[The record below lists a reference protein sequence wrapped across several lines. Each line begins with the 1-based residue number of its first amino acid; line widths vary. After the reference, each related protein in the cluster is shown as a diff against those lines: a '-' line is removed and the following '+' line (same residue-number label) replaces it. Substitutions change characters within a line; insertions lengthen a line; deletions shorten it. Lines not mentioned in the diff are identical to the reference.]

1 MPRLIYG
8 ILSLILGS
16 MALLLP
22 ETKKFPLPRTML
34 QVEVI
39 PTSISQSFRRQR
51 SVLVKRNIRPDGTRR
66 EGTSAFSDG
75 GSTLSGVRSNR
86 LYDNQSTLHSVYELQ
101 EFGQDDTVHSI
112 TNRNSSRRSDP
123 RNTSLYQPYSGINSE
138 TYRQPQSIAEDVE
151 CDDDVNDDDR
161 IRVGLQRHLD
171 KQQQQ
176 QQSAVPNP
184 IILTNGDV
192 MILPVTT
199 SINKQSSL
207 DAPSQLEVTAQ
218 IQAGHITGDRNG
230 LLSLTDGTKDINQ
243 DDNLSQSPKYRRTM
257 SQDENYFSEHC

>member
-22 ETKKFPLPRTML
+22 ETKKFPLPRTMI

-66 EGTSAFSDG
+66 EGTSDA

-101 EFGQDDTVHSI
+101 EFGQDDTVYSI
-112 TNRNSSRRSDP
+112 TNRNSSRRLDP

-138 TYRQPQSIAEDVE
+138 IYRQPQSIAEDVE
-151 CDDDVNDDDR
+151 YDVDDNDDDR
-161 IRVGLQRHLD
+161 IRVTLQRHLD

-176 QQSAVPNP
+176 SAAPNP
-184 IILTNGDV
+184 IILKDGDV
-192 MILPVTT
+192 IILPGTKNRT
-199 SINKQSSL
+199 SINKQSTL

-218 IQAGHITGDRNG
+218 IQAGHITEDRNG
-230 LLSLTDGTKDINQ
+230 LLSITDGTKDINQ
-243 DDNLSQSPKYRRTM
+243 DENLSQSPKYRRTM

>member
-51 SVLVKRNIRPDGTRR
+51 SVLVKRNIRSDGTRR
-66 EGTSAFSDG
+66 EGTSAFSDA
-75 GSTLSGVRSNR
+75 GSTLSGVRSSR

-112 TNRNSSRRSDP
+112 TNRNSSRRSDL

-151 CDDDVNDDDR
+151 YDDDVNDDDR
-161 IRVGLQRHLD
+161 IRVALQRRLD

-176 QQSAVPNP
+176 QSAAPNP

-218 IQAGHITGDRNG
+218 IQAGHITEDRNG
-230 LLSLTDGTKDINQ
+230 LLSITDETKDINQ
-243 DDNLSQSPKYRRTM
+243 DENLSQSPKYRRTM
-257 SQDENYFSEHC
+257 SQEENYFSEHC